1 MTDKSLNFFVS
12 HGPCGKSQVSV
23 CITKNLFR
31 FQSTSKKYYRRLPEL
46 APKRSFIS
54 DNSQKF
60 DSNDHQ
66 LISETQNNSEKVSKI
81 PQKVAMIHTVPDM
94 YSYLLFARFRPGTSG
109 VRFRQFRGNLFQN
122 TSKFFKQIFQ
132 IMRNSG
138 YDVFVEFFS
147 T

>member
-1 MTDKSLNFFVS
+1 MTQIHGQQKTKNHSTGYFEKITSIILPLECHEKRDKALNFVLS

-60 DSNDHQ
+60 DSNDPQ
-66 LISETQNNSEKVSKI
+66 LILETKKQ
-81 PQKVAMIHTVPDM
+81 D
-94 YSYLLFARFRPGTSG
+94 
-109 VRFRQFRGNLFQN
+109 FQ
-122 TSKFFKQIFQ
+122 Q
-132 IMRNSG
+132 
-138 YDVFVEFFS
+138 
-147 T
+147 

>member
-1 MTDKSLNFFVS
+1 MTDKGLNFFVS

-66 LISETQNNSEKVSKI
+66 LILETHLLNKVSKI
-81 PQKVAMIHTVPDM
+81 AGKVGMSQTV
-94 YSYLLFARFRPGTSG
+94 
-109 VRFRQFRGNLFQN
+109 
-122 TSKFFKQIFQ
+122 
-132 IMRNSG
+132 
-138 YDVFVEFFS
+138 
-147 T
+147 

>member
-1 MTDKSLNFFVS
+1 MTDNSLNFCVS

-31 FQSTSKKYYRRLPEL
+31 FQSTSKKYCRRLPEL

-66 LISETQNNSEKVSKI
+66 LILETHIIEKVSCKL
-81 PQKVAMIHTVPDM
+81 QEKSDESNV
-94 YSYLLFARFRPGTSG
+94 
-109 VRFRQFRGNLFQN
+109 
-122 TSKFFKQIFQ
+122 
-132 IMRNSG
+132 
-138 YDVFVEFFS
+138 
-147 T
+147 